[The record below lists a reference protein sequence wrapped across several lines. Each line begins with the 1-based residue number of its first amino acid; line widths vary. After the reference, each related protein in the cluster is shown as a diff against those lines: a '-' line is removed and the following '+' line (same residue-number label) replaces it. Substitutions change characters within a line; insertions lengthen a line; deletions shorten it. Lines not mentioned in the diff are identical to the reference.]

1 MQHLVIVSNREC
13 LTRNVMSLHLGCDE
27 AIDPIIQVQLVC
39 TAIEVDYDRN
49 QRTQQYQN
57 QAEKF
62 VHWVR
67 FC

>member
-1 MQHLVIVSNREC
+1 
-13 LTRNVMSLHLGCDE
+13 MSLHLTYDE

-39 TAIEVDYDRN
+39 TAIEVDCDRN
-49 QRTQQYQN
+49 QRTQQYQK

-62 VHWVR
+62 VPWVR